1 MQLLSQQ
8 PRVNPVSERITDP
21 QMIDTRHYTPN
32 FSKKE
37 FLSIL
42 RGVRFLLTQWD
53 VQVNSI
59 LHCVIYSVRQHVF
72 HKNQRRCSISDT
84 HQETRRSV
92 IMGKLWPWLNNLM
105 QDIQAKKKTLTHTQR
120 QISKGHSLGNTYVW
134 VMQIQGV
141 HINIIFTQR
150 AQVISN
156 TLLTV
161 NYRSHKRPQ
170 KISALG
176 TARQARSDLAVTSSG
191 PRLHLDSKSALDLA
205 IFLSCPNERN
215 GTNLLEAGQQTSTM
229 LHTLPGSPAS
239 SLPSTSSP

>member
-1 MQLLSQQ
+1 MQQQ
-8 PRVNPVSERITDP
+8 
-21 QMIDTRHYTPN
+21 
-32 FSKKE
+32 
-37 FLSIL
+37 
-42 RGVRFLLTQWD
+42 
-53 VQVNSI
+53 
-59 LHCVIYSVRQHVF
+59 QHMPG
-72 HKNQRRCSISDT
+72 KQICG
-84 HQETRRSV
+84 QSV
-92 IMGKLWPWLNNLM
+92 IMGIQRPRFDHIRKVLRKPK
-105 QDIQAKKKTLTHTQR
+105 DIEWGYFWNHFQNHKR
-120 QISKGHSLGNTYVW
+120 HSLGNTYVW

-176 TARQARSDLAVTSSG
+176 TARQARSDLAVPSSG